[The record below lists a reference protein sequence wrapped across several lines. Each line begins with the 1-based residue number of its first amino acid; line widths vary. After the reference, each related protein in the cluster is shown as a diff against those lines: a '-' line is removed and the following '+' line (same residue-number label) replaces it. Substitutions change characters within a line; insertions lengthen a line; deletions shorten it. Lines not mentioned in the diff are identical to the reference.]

1 MAQAAANALTN
12 LARAAIGLG
21 VGATALNS
29 SIYDVDGGTAAVMFD
44 RFRGVLPKASLEGTH
59 FLIPFIQSPTIYD
72 LRTRPRSITSVT
84 GTKDLQQ
91 VNLTL
96 RLLFRPDVD
105 RLAEIHMTRG
115 PDYDERVLPS
125 IGNEVLKATVAQY
138 EAEQLLTMRA
148 EVSNQVATALRKRA
162 SDFGIVLEDVA
173 LTHLAFSSE
182 YSKAIEA
189 KQVSQ
194 QEAERSKFIVL
205 KSEQERE
212 AAVIRAEG
220 ESESA
225 RLISQATKSAG
236 PALVELRRIEAA
248 REVAE
253 TLSKSRN
260 VMYLPGG
267 NSQMLLGLSGN

>member
-1 MAQAAANALTN
+1 M
-12 LARAAIGLG
+12 
-21 VGATALNS
+21 
-29 SIYDVDGGTAAVMFD
+29 MFD

-105 RLAEIHMTRG
+105 RLPEIHMTRG

-162 SDFGIVLEDVA
+162 NDFGIVLEDVA
-173 LTHLAFSSE
+173 LTHWEGF
-182 YSKAIEA
+182 
-189 KQVSQ
+189 
-194 QEAERSKFIVL
+194 KFH
-205 KSEQERE
+205 R
-212 AAVIRAEG
+212 VINN
-220 ESESA
+220 
-225 RLISQATKSAG
+225 T
-236 PALVELRRIEAA
+236 P
-248 REVAE
+248 
-253 TLSKSRN
+253 
-260 VMYLPGG
+260 
-267 NSQMLLGLSGN
+267 

>member
-1 MAQAAANALTN
+1 
-12 LARAAIGLG
+12 
-21 VGATALNS
+21 
-29 SIYDVDGGTAAVMFD
+29 MFD

-59 FLIPFIQSPTIYD
+59 FLIPFIQNPTIYD

-105 RLAEIHMTRG
+105 QLPEIHMTRG

-148 EVSNQVATALRKRA
+148 EVSDQVATALRKRA
-162 SDFGIVLEDVA
+162 ADFGIVLEDVA

-182 YSKAIEA
+182 YSKAI
-189 KQVSQ
+189 
-194 QEAERSKFIVL
+194 
-205 KSEQERE
+205 
-212 AAVIRAEG
+212 
-220 ESESA
+220 
-225 RLISQATKSAG
+225 
-236 PALVELRRIEAA
+236 
-248 REVAE
+248 
-253 TLSKSRN
+253 
-260 VMYLPGG
+260 
-267 NSQMLLGLSGN
+267 